1 MDINLTSHASK
12 KAGGF
17 KNKKQKAGT
26 KQPAYQVPM
35 KGGDPQLQQHAH
47 HHLLASSCLL
57 ESATAS
63 PGTSGAAATFS
74 MGDVIDNIVMA
85 SAANLS
91 DTSFRRAD
99 KTKEI
104 SEMIANWTNP
114 AAYISQLEGANRAKS
129 IIISNLALSN
139 NPSAAG
145 VGGAPANSQTGI
157 GIQNGILGGKISEK
171 LVGAAAVA
179 AFQPSDLSSKKYNV
193 QMFASGGQL
202 AQIVSRLDN
211 LNCLLLPLD

>member
-1 MDINLTSHASK
+1 
-12 KAGGF
+12 
-17 KNKKQKAGT
+17 
-26 KQPAYQVPM
+26 
-35 KGGDPQLQQHAH
+35 
-47 HHLLASSCLL
+47 
-57 ESATAS
+57 
-63 PGTSGAAATFS
+63 
-74 MGDVIDNIVMA
+74 
-85 SAANLS
+85 
-91 DTSFRRAD
+91 
-99 KTKEI
+99 
-104 SEMIANWTNP
+104 MIANWTNP

-145 VGGAPANSQTGI
+145 VGGAAANSQAGI

-171 LVGAAAVA
+171 LAGAAAVA